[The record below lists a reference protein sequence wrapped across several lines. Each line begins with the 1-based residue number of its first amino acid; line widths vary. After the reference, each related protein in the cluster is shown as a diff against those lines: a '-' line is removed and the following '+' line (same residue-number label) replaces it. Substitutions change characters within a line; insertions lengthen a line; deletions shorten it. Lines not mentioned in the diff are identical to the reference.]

1 MAHWTREDGSNGLSL
16 SPFTF
21 SWSCTLNCPIDSGL
35 IICYYVIDNVS
46 GNMRYKNRQVT
57 ISQVAKES
65 GVSSQTVSRVINN
78 RQEITPET
86 RQHVQ
91 EVIKRLGYQPN
102 AIARS
107 LSQRRSH
114 TLGVVTSGLEY
125 YGPSHILV
133 GVEQGANRE
142 GLSILLNLLHQP
154 ESENIGPI
162 VNGLMSRQVE
172 GIIWA
177 APEIGNNRSWFRET
191 IPQLAI
197 PVIFLGTQPRDD
209 LHVVEIDNRNGAY
222 IATEHLLERGYR
234 KIGLITG
241 PLTWWAA
248 SERRRG
254 WQEALTAANI
264 PFTDSQV
271 VEGNWSAESGER
283 GLHELL
289 EKFTDVQA
297 VFACNDQ
304 MALGLMQAARTLG
317 KRIPEDLAVV
327 GFDDIPESAFYY
339 PPLTTIRQG
348 LYELGQAA
356 VQTFVR
362 IREAEQRGEPAP
374 SAQTVWLQPQLVIR
388 AST

>member
-1 MAHWTREDGSNGLSL
+1 M
-16 SPFTF
+16 
-21 SWSCTLNCPIDSGL
+21 I
-35 IICYYVIDNVS
+35 
-46 GNMRYKNRQVT
+46 YKNRQVT
-57 ISQVAKES
+57 ISQVAKEA

-86 RQHVQ
+86 RLHVQ

-107 LSQRRSH
+107 LSLRRSH

-133 GVEQGANRE
+133 GVEQGANQA
-142 GLSILLNLLHQP
+142 GLSIFLNLLHQP

-162 VNGLMSRQVE
+162 VNSLMSRQVE

-177 APEIGNNRSWFRET
+177 VPEIGNNRSWFRESIT
-191 IPQLAI
+191 QLPI
-197 PVIFLGTQPRDD
+197 PVIFLSTQPRDD
-209 LHVVEIDNRNGAY
+209 LNVVEIDNRHGAY
-222 IATEHLLERGYR
+222 LATEHLLARGYR

-248 SERRRG
+248 GERRRG
-254 WQEALTAANI
+254 WEEALRAAGI
-264 PFTDSQV
+264 PLSDSQV
-271 VEGNWSAESGER
+271 VEGNWSAESGEQ

-289 EKFTDVQA
+289 EKSPDTQA

-304 MALGLMQAARTLG
+304 MALGLMQAARSLG
-317 KRIPEDLAVV
+317 KRIPQDLAVV

-356 VQTFVR
+356 VKTFVN
-362 IREAEQRGEPAP
+362 IRETERRGEPTS
-374 SAQTVWLQPQLVIR
+374 SAQTVWLQPQLVVR
-388 AST
+388 EST

>member
-1 MAHWTREDGSNGLSL
+1 MTQK
-16 SPFTF
+16 T
-21 SWSCTLNCPIDSGL
+21 
-35 IICYYVIDNVS
+35 
-46 GNMRYKNRQVT
+46 RQVT
-57 ISQVAKES
+57 ISQVAKEA

-91 EVIKRLGYQPN
+91 DVIKRLGYRPN

-125 YGPSHILV
+125 YGPSHILI
-133 GVEQGANRE
+133 GVEQGANQE
-142 GLSILLNLLHQP
+142 GLSILLNLIHQP
-154 ESENIGPI
+154 ENHNIGSI
-162 VNGLMSRQVE
+162 VNELISRQVE

-177 APEIGNNRSWFRET
+177 VPEIGNNRAWFQE
-191 IPQLAI
+191 ILPQLTI
-197 PVIFLGTQPRDD
+197 PVIFLSTQPRDD
-209 LHVVEIDNRNGAY
+209 LNVVEIDNRSGGY
-222 IATEHLLERGYR
+222 MATEHLLQRGYQR
-234 KIGLITG
+234 IGLITG

-254 WQEALTAANI
+254 WQDALHAAGI
-264 PFTDSQV
+264 PFSDSQI

-289 EKFTDVQA
+289 AKSPDIQA

-304 MALGLMQAARTLG
+304 MALGLMRAARSLG

-327 GFDDIPESAFYY
+327 GFDDIPESAFYN

-356 VQTFVR
+356 VKTFMKLR
-362 IREAEQRGEPAP
+362 QIEQSDETIPA
-374 SAQTVWLQPQLVIR
+374 AQTVWLQPQLVVR
-388 AST
+388 EST

>member
-1 MAHWTREDGSNGLSL
+1 MT
-16 SPFTF
+16 
-21 SWSCTLNCPIDSGL
+21 
-35 IICYYVIDNVS
+35 
-46 GNMRYKNRQVT
+46 YKNRQVT
-57 ISQVAKES
+57 ISQVAKEA

-91 EVIKRLGYQPN
+91 DVIKRLGYRPN

-142 GLSILLNLLHQP
+142 GLSIFLNLLHQP

-162 VNGLMSRQVE
+162 VNSLMSRQVE

-177 APEIGNNRSWFRET
+177 APEIGNNRSWFHES
-191 IPQLAI
+191 IHQLEI
-197 PVIFLGTQPRDD
+197 PVIFLSTQPRDD
-209 LHVVEIDNRNGAY
+209 LNVVEIDNRSGAY
-222 IATEHLLERGYR
+222 MATQHLLERGYR

-248 SERRRG
+248 GERRRG
-254 WQEALTAANI
+254 WEEALTTAGI
-264 PFTDSQV
+264 PFSDAQV
-271 VEGNWSAESGER
+271 VEGDWSAESGER

-289 EKFTDVQA
+289 EKSPDVEA
-297 VFACNDQ
+297 VFASNDQ
-304 MALGLMQAARTLG
+304 MALGLMQAARSLG
-317 KRIPEDLAVV
+317 KRIPQDLAVV

-356 VQTFVR
+356 VKTFVS
-362 IREAEQRGEPAP
+362 IREAERRGEPAS

-388 AST
+388 EST

>member
-1 MAHWTREDGSNGLSL
+1 MKHGKR
-16 SPFTF
+16 
-21 SWSCTLNCPIDSGL
+21 
-35 IICYYVIDNVS
+35 
-46 GNMRYKNRQVT
+46 RVT
-57 ISQVAKES
+57 ISHVAKEA
-65 GVSSQTVSRVINN
+65 GVSLQTVSRVINN
-78 RQEITPET
+78 RQEITPAT

-91 EVIKRLGYQPN
+91 DVIKRLGYQPN

-133 GVEQGANRE
+133 GVEQGANQA
-142 GLSILLNLLHQP
+142 GLSIFLNLLHQP
-154 ESENIGPI
+154 ESENVGPI

-177 APEIGNNRSWFRET
+177 VPEIRNNRSWFREAM
-191 IPQLAI
+191 PHLPV
-197 PVIFLGTQPRDD
+197 PVIFLSTRPRDD
-209 LHVVEIDNRNGAY
+209 LNVVEIDNRNGAY
-222 IATEHLLERGYR
+222 MATEHLLARGYR

-248 SERRRG
+248 GERRRG
-254 WQEALTAANI
+254 WQEALTAAGI
-264 PFTDSQV
+264 PFSDSQV

-289 EKFTDVQA
+289 EKSPDVQA

-304 MALGLMQAARTLG
+304 MALGLMQAARSLG

-348 LYELGQAA
+348 LYELGHVA
-356 VQTFVR
+356 VQTFVK
-362 IREAEQRGEPAP
+362 IREAEQTGKPAT

-388 AST
+388 KST

>member
-1 MAHWTREDGSNGLSL
+1 MA
-16 SPFTF
+16 
-21 SWSCTLNCPIDSGL
+21 
-35 IICYYVIDNVS
+35 
-46 GNMRYKNRQVT
+46 YKNRQVT
-57 ISQVAKES
+57 ISEVAKEA
-65 GVSSQTVSRVINN
+65 GVSSQTVSRVINH

-91 EVIKRLGYQPN
+91 DVIERLGYQPN

-107 LSQRRSH
+107 LSLRRSH
-114 TLGVVTSGLEY
+114 MLGVVTSGLEY

-133 GVEQGANRE
+133 GVERGANQA
-142 GLSILLNLLHQP
+142 GLSIFLNLLHQP

-162 VNGLMSRQVE
+162 VNGLISRQVE

-177 APEIGNNRSWFRET
+177 APEIGNNRSWFREA

-197 PVIFLGTQPRDD
+197 PVIFLSTQPRDD
-209 LHVVEIDNRNGAY
+209 LNVVEIDNRHGAY
-222 IATEHLLERGYR
+222 LATQHLLERGYR

-248 SERRRG
+248 SERHRG
-254 WQEALTAANI
+254 WQDALTAANV
-264 PFTDSQV
+264 PFSDSQIV
-271 VEGNWSAESGER
+271 AGNWSAESGER

-289 EKFTDVQA
+289 KKSPDIQA

-304 MALGLMQAARTLG
+304 MALGLMQAARSLG

-348 LYELGQAA
+348 LYELGRAA
-356 VQTFVR
+356 VQTFVSL
-362 IREAEQRGEPAP
+362 REAERRGEPTHP
-374 SAQTVWLQPQLVIR
+374 AQTLWLQPQLVVR
-388 AST
+388 EST

>member
-1 MAHWTREDGSNGLSL
+1 
-16 SPFTF
+16 
-21 SWSCTLNCPIDSGL
+21 
-35 IICYYVIDNVS
+35 
-46 GNMRYKNRQVT
+46 MRYKNRQIT
-57 ISQVAKES
+57 ISQVAKEA
-65 GVSSQTVSRVINN
+65 GVSAQTVSRVINN

-91 EVIKRLGYQPN
+91 DVIQRLGYQPN

-114 TLGVVTSGLEY
+114 TLGIVTSGLEY

-133 GVEQGANRE
+133 GVEQGANQA

-154 ESENIGPI
+154 ESEKIGPI

-177 APEIGNNRSWFRET
+177 APEIGNNRSWFREA

-197 PVIFLGTQPRDD
+197 PVIFLSTRPRDD

-222 IATEHLLERGYR
+222 LATEHLLQRGYR
-234 KIGLITG
+234 KIGLIAG

-254 WQEALTAANI
+254 WQDALTALGI
-264 PFTDSQV
+264 GFSDSQI
-271 VEGNWSAESGER
+271 VEGDWSAESGER

-289 EKFTDVQA
+289 EKFPDIEA

-304 MALGLMQAARTLG
+304 MALGLMRAARSLG

-327 GFDDIPESAFYY
+327 GFDDIPESAFFY

-348 LYELGQAA
+348 LYELGHLA
-356 VQTFVR
+356 VQTFVQL
-362 IREAEQRGEPAP
+362 RETEQGGE
-374 SAQTVWLQPQLVIR
+374 SSTLAQTVWLQPQLVIR
-388 AST
+388 EST

>member
-1 MAHWTREDGSNGLSL
+1 MTSKS
-16 SPFTF
+16 
-21 SWSCTLNCPIDSGL
+21 
-35 IICYYVIDNVS
+35 
-46 GNMRYKNRQVT
+46 RQIT
-57 ISQVAKES
+57 ISQVAKEA

-125 YGPSHILV
+125 YGPSHILI
-133 GVEQGANRE
+133 GVEQGANQE
-142 GLSILLNLLHQP
+142 GLSILLNLIHQP
-154 ESENIGPI
+154 EKEDIGSI
-162 VNGLMSRQVE
+162 VNALISRQVE

-177 APEIGNNRSWFRET
+177 VPQIGNNRSWFQEV
-191 IPQLAI
+191 IPQLTI
-197 PVIFLGTQPRDD
+197 PVVFLSTQPGGD
-209 LHVVEIDNRNGAY
+209 LNVVEIDNRSGAY
-222 IATEHLLERGYR
+222 MATEHLLKKGYR

-248 SERRRG
+248 SERQRG
-254 WQEALTAANI
+254 WEDALTIAGI
-264 PFTDSQV
+264 PFSESQI
-271 VEGNWSAESGER
+271 VEGNWSAESGEQ
-283 GLHELL
+283 GLHALL
-289 EKFTDVQA
+289 AKFPDVQA
-297 VFACNDQ
+297 VFASNDQ
-304 MALGLMQAARTLG
+304 MALGLMRAARSLG

-339 PPLTTIRQG
+339 PPLTTVRQG

-356 VQTFVR
+356 VKTFMKLR
-362 IREAEQRGEPAP
+362 LSDQRDEPIP
-374 SAQTVWLQPQLVIR
+374 TAQTVWLQPQLVVR
-388 AST
+388 EST

>member
-1 MAHWTREDGSNGLSL
+1 MT
-16 SPFTF
+16 
-21 SWSCTLNCPIDSGL
+21 
-35 IICYYVIDNVS
+35 
-46 GNMRYKNRQVT
+46 YKSRQVT
-57 ISQVAKES
+57 ISQVAKEA

-78 RQEITPET
+78 RQEITPAT

-91 EVIKRLGYQPN
+91 DIIKRLGYQPN

-107 LSQRRSH
+107 LSLRRSH

-133 GVEQGANRE
+133 GVEQGANQA
-142 GLSILLNLLHQP
+142 GLSIFLNLLHQP

-162 VNGLMSRQVE
+162 VNGLISRQVE

-177 APEIGNNRSWFRET
+177 APEIGNNRSWFRES
-191 IPQLAI
+191 IAQLSI
-197 PVIFLGTQPRDD
+197 PVIFLSTQPSND
-209 LHVVEIDNRNGAY
+209 LNVVEIDNRHGAY
-222 IATEHLLERGYR
+222 LATEHLLQRGYR

-241 PLTWWAA
+241 PLSWWAA

-254 WQEALTAANI
+254 WQDALTAANV
-264 PFTDSQV
+264 PFSDSQI

-289 EKFTDVQA
+289 ERFPDVQA

-304 MALGLMQAARTLG
+304 MALGLMQAARSLG
-317 KRIPEDLAVV
+317 KRIPQDLAVV

-348 LYELGQAA
+348 LYELGRAA
-356 VQTFVR
+356 VQTFVS
-362 IREAEQRGEPAP
+362 IREAERRGEPTP
-374 SAQTVWLQPQLVIR
+374 SAQTLWLQPQLVVR
-388 AST
+388 QST